1 MSRRLQLDVRNLSLG
16 MCHLVNAYEVKAGIA
31 VIAGNTVWSMR
42 ERLAGT
48 TKWALYKYT
57 YLYLYLLPV
66 RCLWVIRPGGQYG
79 PPASRHVLF
88 FYYWETTVYDEWV
101 QWMGVIARWALLPTV
116 SFSVDWCT
124 ALTFR
129 NMRETDEGHSRSL
142 VIGVCVC
149 VRVWQCQR
157 AWE

>member
-57 YLYLYLLPV
+57 YLYLLPFTSKV
-66 RCLWVIRPGGQYG
+66 PVGNKARRAIRPTRKPSCLIFLLLRNYG
-79 PPASRHVLF
+79 LRR
-88 FYYWETTVYDEWV
+88 
-101 QWMGVIARWALLPTV
+101 MGPVNGRYCSLGLITHSQFQRRLVHGLDV
-116 SFSVDWCT
+116 SEYE
-124 ALTFR
+124 R
-129 NMRETDEGHSRSL
+129 NEGHSRSL